1 MPKTTSNRRKLA
13 EARRA
18 AAMFGEMLDQGEKAL
33 TMFETVAHA
42 PREQVIEAVMKGL
55 GKLLLTKRPRKR

>member
-18 AAMFGEMLDQGEKAL
+18 AAVFGEMLDQGEKAL
-33 TMFETVAHA
+33 TMFEAVSHA
-42 PREQVIEAVMKGL
+42 PREEVIEAVVKGL
-55 GKLLLTKRPRKR
+55 GRLLLRRPRKR